1 MPVQGFARAEQIP
14 DIRRVWLKSF
24 PEDTAEVVDTFL
36 ERVDITEECLIYCED
51 GRPVSVAF
59 LLPLTLQLGDV
70 PEAVQYIYAA
80 GTDPAYRRRGIFGKL
95 LRAAMEVGKER
106 GQIASCLQPAS
117 EKLEQYYAA
126 FGYHTFFQVYR
137 VQWTRQELEAHCA
150 AKQALTEPGQAP
162 GCYARL
168 RDRRLS
174 GRPAYVRWEPRFTD
188 YTVDWAMRSGGGVL
202 VRKDIS
208 ALLEPVGDTLLVR
221 ELLCDDRDLP
231 YIYRTLYDQFP
242 YPYYDIIH
250 PARADKPIT
259 ATGMW
264 CPLSLRGEELLSRA
278 PGLLPYMGLTLA

>member
-51 GRPVSVAF
+51 GRPVSVVF

-150 AKQALTEPGQAP
+150 AKQALTEPGQAL

-264 CPLSLRGEELLSRA
+264 CPLSVRGEELLSRA

>member
-51 GRPVSVAF
+51 GRPVSVVF

-80 GTDPAYRRRGIFGKL
+80 GTDPDYRRRGIFGKL
-95 LRAAMEVGKER
+95 LRAAMEVGKEL